1 MARDTNPF
9 KTELITLSLNAQ
21 TVWYLDRLVEI
32 GLYGNNRTE
41 AARVA
46 IYDHCKLLVANNTL
60 SLAPPPGDIAE
71 AWPENPL
78 AARPGTRPAGGRR
91 DRV

>member
-46 IYDHCKLLVANNTL
+46 LYDHCKLLVANNTL
-60 SLAPPPGDIAE
+60 SLAPPPEAIAQ

-78 AARPGTRPAGGRR
+78 AARTGTTAAGARR